1 MLRAGRTLSRRLT
14 SNLQGFHVVNQFEVD
29 DLKLKVTERVH
40 QQSDAKW
47 THIDKHGETEKVFNI
62 CFRTVPFT
70 DNGVAHILGI
80 IKTSLPE
87 HAMINLPRASC
98 SVRIKELSRP

>member
-1 MLRAGRTLSRRLT
+1 MLRAGRALSRRLT

-40 QQSDAKW
+40 QESEAKW
-47 THIDKHGETEKVFNI
+47 THIDKQGETEKVFNI

-70 DNGVAHILGI
+70 DNGVAHILGNFEQ
-80 IKTSLPE
+80 TE
-87 HAMINLPRASC
+87 HVMINSLRAPC
-98 SVRIKELSRP
+98 SVWIKELSSP

>member
-1 MLRAGRTLSRRLT
+1 MISKFQSTSKVIFFRMLRAGRALSRRLT

-47 THIDKHGETEKVFNI
+47 THIDKDGETEKVFNI

-70 DNGVAHILGI
+70 DNGVAHILGRFLI
-80 IKTSLPE
+80 MTGLT
-87 HAMINLPRASC
+87 RAWND
-98 SVRIKELSRP
+98 

>member
-1 MLRAGRTLSRRLT
+1 MFRMLRAGRALSRRLT
-14 SNLQGFHVVNQFEVD
+14 SNLHGFHVVNQFEVD

-40 QQSDAKW
+40 QDSNAKW

-70 DNGVAHILGI
+70 DNGVAHILGKCRSEYGI
-80 IKTSLPE
+80 QRSI
-87 HAMINLPRASC
+87 
-98 SVRIKELSRP
+98 